1 MLRGIRMV
9 EYSVEWWVL
18 EYPAIDMAINYIKSW
33 ALFSNLTNKLGIFTP
48 RVILMA
54 NSSMW

>member
-18 EYPAIDMAINYIKSW
+18 EYPAIDMAINYIKS
-33 ALFSNLTNKLGIFTP
+33 
-48 RVILMA
+48 
-54 NSSMW
+54 

>member
-1 MLRGIRMV
+1 MV